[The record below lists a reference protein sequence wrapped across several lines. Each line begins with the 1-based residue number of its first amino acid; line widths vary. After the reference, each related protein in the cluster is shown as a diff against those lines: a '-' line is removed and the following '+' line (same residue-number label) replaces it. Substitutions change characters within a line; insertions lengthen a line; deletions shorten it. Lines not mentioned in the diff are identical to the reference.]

1 MLFRY
6 ISREILLTS
15 LFVLVALLALFGFFD
30 LIHELDDLGKGSYRL
45 PAMLSYVTLSL
56 ASHAYVLLPA
66 AGLIG
71 TLFALARMS
80 EHSEITVMRASG
92 MSLGQLGVYVSG
104 AGIVIALVTAAMG
117 EGVTP
122 YTEEWA
128 KDLRLKATQSI
139 VAREFR
145 SGFWVKDERSFVN
158 IQDVTPDTT
167 LLNLKIYEFDPA
179 FRLTAISRAEKG
191 TYEGPNKWQLTN
203 VELTRFEGDRAVLQ
217 HVAKAT
223 WNSVLTPDILAV
235 LKIVPERM
243 SAVNLRA
250 YIDHL
255 RENRQKAT
263 RYEIALWNKLLYPLV
278 AIMLMVMAIPFAVQS
293 ARAGGVG
300 LKLVLGIMIGL
311 LFHFAGR
318 LFSHVG
324 LLNDWPPMISAGLPL
339 AYRGA
344 GGVRGTRGTRRAAL
358 RDAPAAAS
366 SRAPRWRCRQG
377 DRGGIGGRGRRAPTR
392 SPRPSRRAEQS
403 EHIAMQRAARTGPR
417 ALGAHEAD
425 APRLHGERLAAA
437 RPEPHVVGA
446 DRGQHPN
453 LQDVAPPAVRGIA
466 EQGEEREGDDDR
478 ERDGEQQVVE
488 GRCEAPRDRRRAR
501 RGCRAHRDFGPWPW
515 RWSQRSRSSCCFSG
529 GSRRMPWKAWRA
541 AERCSGVM
549 AAQVRMRS
557 SKRCFWMGCRFG
569 YWRAAPSRRCCWKP
583 GIWSQSGAMGPRM
596 RC

>member
-30 LIHELDDLGKGSYRL
+30 LIRELDDLGKGNYRL
-45 PAMLSYVTLSL
+45 PAMLGYVTLSL

-66 AGLIG
+66 AGLMG

-80 EHSEITVMRASG
+80 EHSELTVMRASG
-92 MSLGQLGVYVSG
+92 LSLKQLGLHVVG
-104 AGIVIALVTAAMG
+104 AGLVIALVTAAMG
-117 EGVTP
+117 EVVTP
-122 YTEEWA
+122 YTEEAA

-167 LLNLKIYEFDPA
+167 LLNLRIYEFDPA

-191 TYEGPNKWQLTN
+191 TYEGPNKWQLSN

-223 WNSVLTPDILAV
+223 WNSVLTPDILSV

-263 RYEIALWNKLLYPLV
+263 RYEIAFWSKLLYPLV
-278 AIMLMVMAIPFAVQS
+278 AVTLMVMAIPFALQS
-293 ARAGGVG
+293 ARSGGVG
-300 LKLVLGIMIGL
+300 VKIVLGIIIGL

-324 LLNDWPPMISAGLPL
+324 LLNDWPPILSAGLPL
-339 AYRGA
+339 AI
-344 GGVRGTRGTRRAAL
+344 VAL
-358 RDAPAAAS
+358 VAFE
-366 SRAPRWRCRQG
+366 G
-377 DRGGIGGRGRRAPTR
+377 L
-392 SPRPSRRAEQS
+392 RRAE
-403 EHIAMQRAARTGPR
+403 
-417 ALGAHEAD
+417 
-425 APRLHGERLAAA
+425 
-437 RPEPHVVGA
+437 
-446 DRGQHPN
+446 
-453 LQDVAPPAVRGIA
+453 
-466 EQGEEREGDDDR
+466 
-478 ERDGEQQVVE
+478 
-488 GRCEAPRDRRRAR
+488 RR
-501 RGCRAHRDFGPWPW
+501 
-515 RWSQRSRSSCCFSG
+515 
-529 GSRRMPWKAWRA
+529 
-541 AERCSGVM
+541 
-549 AAQVRMRS
+549 
-557 SKRCFWMGCRFG
+557 
-569 YWRAAPSRRCCWKP
+569 
-583 GIWSQSGAMGPRM
+583 
-596 RC
+596 

>member
-92 MSLGQLGVYVSG
+92 MSLGQLGVYVAG

-191 TYEGPNKWQLTN
+191 TYEGPNKWQLA
-203 VELTRFEGDRAVLQ
+203 ERGAHALRGRPRGPAARGEARRGIRC
-217 HVAKAT
+217 
-223 WNSVLTPDILAV
+223 SRPDILAV

-263 RYEIALWNKLLYPLV
+263 RYEIAFWNKLLYPLV

-300 LKLVLGIMIGL
+300 VKIVLGIMIGL

-318 LFSHVG
+318 LVSHVG
-324 LLNDWPPMISAGLPL
+324 LLNDWPPIDRGRPA
-339 AYRGA
+339 ARDRGA
-344 GGVRGTRGTRRAAL
+344 GGVRGTAACRAAVTLLFARCRCSCEDEGRIPTRRL
-358 RDAPAAAS
+358 FV
-366 SRAPRWRCRQG
+366 
-377 DRGGIGGRGRRAPTR
+377 
-392 SPRPSRRAEQS
+392 E
-403 EHIAMQRAARTGPR
+403 AREGCGTQ
-417 ALGAHEAD
+417 
-425 APRLHGERLAAA
+425 ERLAAS
-437 RPEPHVVGA
+437 
-446 DRGQHPN
+446 
-453 LQDVAPPAVRGIA
+453 LTL
-466 EQGEEREGDDDR
+466 
-478 ERDGEQQVVE
+478 RDSL
-488 GRCEAPRDRRRAR
+488 A
-501 RGCRAHRDFGPWPW
+501 
-515 RWSQRSRSSCCFSG
+515 
-529 GSRRMPWKAWRA
+529 
-541 AERCSGVM
+541 
-549 AAQVRMRS
+549 
-557 SKRCFWMGCRFG
+557 
-569 YWRAAPSRRCCWKP
+569 
-583 GIWSQSGAMGPRM
+583 
-596 RC
+596 